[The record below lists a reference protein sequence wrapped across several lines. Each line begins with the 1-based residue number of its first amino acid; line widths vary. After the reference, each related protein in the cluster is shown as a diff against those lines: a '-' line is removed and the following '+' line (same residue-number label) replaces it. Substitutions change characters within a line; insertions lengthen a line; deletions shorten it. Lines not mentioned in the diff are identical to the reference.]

1 MTAVVLQKDIE
12 PGDSLFRN
20 EEDDIMSF
28 SIALSGLN
36 ASNSELN
43 TISNNIANVST
54 SGFKESRT
62 EFASVYSGSE
72 AGGVE
77 VVGVSQN
84 FEKSGTV
91 TGTGRSLDMP

>member
-1 MTAVVLQKDIE
+1 
-12 PGDSLFRN
+12 
-20 EEDDIMSF
+20 
-28 SIALSGLN
+28 
-36 ASNSELN
+36 LN

-54 SGFKESRT
+54 TGFKESRT
-62 EFASVYSGSE
+62 EFVSVYSGSE

-91 TGTGRSLDMP
+91 TGTGRSLDMALSGNGFFVLEDSKGQTLYT